1 MAFTT
6 KALRAITSLAVAVTI
21 GLAPHRAHA
30 LRYYD
35 GEITPAVIITGI
47 TADDGQPA
55 GGINDNE
62 DWVVVRKYGIELG
75 IRGRK
80 CYEAKDDDSSTCPS
94 NDYPTNKD
102 GTFNFEAGSI
112 PDSASYC
119 PSDYGFYDGA
129 QGGPTWCI
137 DYSINVNY
145 DDGGGEEAED
155 RGRGRKLWSMEEP
168 KVLTDFVYQLSL
180 DADPSCTTNS
190 STWDPINDAL
200 DGTTCLDAFYMGD
213 NDTPSGDGIEVLC
226 WDDIAYTGNVTK
238 SSVAQQTINYVLLT
252 DSVGYPMIDPDPV
265 RETFKP
271 DTTPATYS
279 ITLKAYCRDDD
290 YDCKMRNGS
299 GGKTRSTGT
308 TKNSGG
314 MKDSKGGNTN
324 AGDGEKRSKSGKNG
338 ESSAA
343 VRGQRMIHFITY
355 DRIYVHVLF
364 HLLHSILNSTTFSF
378 I

>member
-6 KALRAITSLAVAVTI
+6 KALRAITSLAVAATI
-21 GLAPHRAHA
+21 GLAPQRAHA

-75 IRGRK
+75 VRGRK
-80 CYEAKDDDSSTCPS
+80 CYEDDDSSTCPS

-102 GTFNFEAGSI
+102 GTFNFEAGLI
-112 PDSASYC
+112 PDSASDC
-119 PSDYGFYDGA
+119 PLFYGGA
-129 QGGPTWCI
+129 PGGPTWCF

-145 DDGGGEEAED
+145 DDDDEEEAEY

-213 NDTPSGDGIEVLC
+213 NDTPSGDGIVVDCL
-226 WDDIAYTGNVTK
+226 DNIDNYTGNVTK
-238 SSVAQQTINYVLLT
+238 SSVAQQTINYVQLNYLFDDT
-252 DSVGYPMIDPDPV
+252 GFPVSDPDPV
-265 RETFKP
+265 RETFNP

-314 MKDSKGGNTN
+314 MKNSKGGNTD

-343 VRGQRMIHFITY
+343 VRGQNDPFYQVSTYMLFFFISCTP
-355 DRIYVHVLF
+355 F
-364 HLLHSILNSTTFSF
+364 
-378 I
+378 